1 MDCKEARDLLPAFV
15 DGELGVREGA
25 DLGSHIES
33 CAQCRAALKG
43 YESLR
48 GAIRQ
53 ATYFQAPDALERR
66 VRSALPAPRSR
77 PSRPVPRWNWMG
89 LGGAF
94 ATVVAVVWSV
104 GLFLALPSAEDR
116 VADDVVSSHVRA
128 MLSNRGI
135 DVASSD
141 QHTVKPWFNG
151 KLDFAPPVSD
161 LTGDGFPLV
170 GGRLDYLDHRPV
182 ATLVYRHRLHT
193 IDVFVSPARK
203 GEASAKTFARQG
215 YNVLRWT
222 HNGMVFWAVS
232 DVEAGELKKLSDLIR
247 SRS

>member
-1 MDCKEARDLLPAFV
+1 
-15 DGELGVREGA
+15 
-25 DLGSHIES
+25 
-33 CAQCRAALKG
+33 
-43 YESLR
+43 
-48 GAIRQ
+48 
-53 ATYFQAPDALERR
+53 
-66 VRSALPAPRSR
+66 
-77 PSRPVPRWNWMG
+77 MG